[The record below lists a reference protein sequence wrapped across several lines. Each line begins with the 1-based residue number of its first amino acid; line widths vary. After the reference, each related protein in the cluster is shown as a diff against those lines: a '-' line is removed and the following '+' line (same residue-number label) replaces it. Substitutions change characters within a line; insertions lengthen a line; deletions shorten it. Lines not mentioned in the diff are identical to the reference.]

1 MVPFLALYTTGF
13 PTVGWLTI
21 VPSRAVLMRAAL
33 LLVALGLPALAL
45 AGPPD
50 LVAEGERWWAQSPDP
65 SNPVACAT
73 CHWDPAATRGWAA
86 SFPKWKPLP
95 PPDARVMTLFQANA
109 EAVARHYGLG
119 DPRRA
124 AVAITAYLTVQG
136 AGAPP
141 SPGITTS
148 QPVFPQRLRALAAS
162 VERGR
167 ALYARRCNVCHRAA
181 DVARTLIAYPR
192 VVGGR
197 VESFEEFVE
206 LHRGEPRLAW
216 NSQAT
221 ADLIAYLTTERP

>member
-1 MVPFLALYTTGF
+1 VVPFLAPYTTGF
-13 PTVGWLTI
+13 LTVGWLMI
-21 VPSRAVLMRAAL
+21 VRSRAALMRVAL

-45 AGPPD
+45 AGAPD
-50 LVAEGERWWAQSPDP
+50 LVAEGERWWSYSPDP

-73 CHWDPAATRGWAA
+73 CHWDPATTRGWAA

-109 EAVARHYGLG
+109 AAVARHYQLS

-124 AVAITAYLTVQG
+124 AAAITAYLTVQG
-136 AGAPP
+136 AGVPL
-141 SPGITTS
+141 SPGITAG
-148 QPVFPQRLRALAAS
+148 QPVFPQRLRALSAS

-167 ALYARRCNVCHRAA
+167 ALYGRRCNGCHRAA
-181 DVARTLIAYPR
+181 DVARTLTAYPR

-197 VESFEEFVE
+197 VESLEEFVE
-206 LHRGEPRLAW
+206 LHRGEPRLCW

-221 ADLIAYLTTERP
+221 ADLIAYLTKERP